1 MKQNALILSLFLIL
15 CSSSLFAQNVTVN
28 NNLSFGTVYPGI
40 PKTVS
45 KTTAG
50 LAAEFYISGTA
61 GNEVTIDFTLPTYM
75 NVGSSNMQVI
85 FRETDCAIDTSA
97 TPDQSNPQFNNLD
110 PWHTLTYRIGSN
122 GLYVWL
128 GGIIVPGLTQT
139 EGSYSSN
146 IVITVTY
153 TGN

>member
-1 MKQNALILSLFLIL
+1 MKHKILLLNCLLLLIA
-15 CSSSLFAQNVTVN
+15 SSCFAQNVTVN

-61 GNEVTIDFTLPTYM
+61 GSEVTIDFALPTYM

-97 TPDQSNPQFNNLD
+97 TPDQTNPLFNNLD

-139 EGSYSSN
+139 EGSYASN

>member
-1 MKQNALILSLFLIL
+1 MKNTLKIVLFCLLVLSTN
-15 CSSSLFAQNVTVN
+15 LFAQNVTVN
-28 NNLSFGTVYPGI
+28 NNLTFGTVYPGI
-40 PKTVS
+40 PKTIS

-50 LAAEFYISGTA
+50 FAAEFYISGIA
-61 GNEVTIDFTLPTYM
+61 GNEITIDFALPTYM
-75 NVGSSNMQVI
+75 NIGSSNMQVI
-85 FRETDCAIDTSA
+85 FQETDCAIDTSA
-97 TPDQSNPQFNNLD
+97 TPDQSNPEFNNLD

-128 GGIIVPGLTQT
+128 GGILVPGLSQN
-139 EGSYSSN
+139 EGSYSTN

>member
-1 MKQNALILSLFLIL
+1 MKKYSLVLFFCLIFLSAHL
-15 CSSSLFAQNVTVN
+15 SAQNVTVN
-28 NNLSFGTVYPGI
+28 NNLTFGTVFPGI
-40 PKTVS
+40 PKTIS

-50 LAAEFYISGTA
+50 LAAEFYVSGTA
-61 GNEVTIDFTLPTYM
+61 GNEVTIDFALPTYM
-75 NVGSSNMQVI
+75 NLGASNMQLI

-97 TPDQSNPQFNNLD
+97 TPDQSSPEFNNLD

-122 GLYVWL
+122 GLYIWL

>member
-1 MKQNALILSLFLIL
+1 MKRNIIIVLFYLL
-15 CSSSLFAQNVTVN
+15 TVSANLLAQNVTVN

-40 PKTVS
+40 PKTTL

-50 LAAEFYISGTA
+50 LAAEFFISGTA
-61 GNEVTIDFTLPTYM
+61 GNEITIEFALPTYM

-85 FRETDCAIDTSA
+85 FQETDCAIDTSA
-97 TPDQSNPQFNNLD
+97 TPDQSNPEFDNLD

-128 GGIIVPGLTQT
+128 GGIIVPGLSQT
-139 EGSYSSN
+139 EGNYSSN

>member
-1 MKQNALILSLFLIL
+1 MLINTT
-15 CSSSLFAQNVTVN
+15 LFAQNVTVN
-28 NNLSFGTVYPGI
+28 NNLTFGTVYPGI
-40 PKTVS
+40 PKTIS

-50 LAAEFYISGTA
+50 FAAEFYVSGTA
-61 GNEVTIDFTLPTYM
+61 GNEITIEFALPTYM

-85 FRETDCAIDTSA
+85 FQETDCAIDTSA
-97 TPDQSNPQFNNLD
+97 TPDQSNPEFNNLD

-122 GLYVWL
+122 GMYIWL

>member
-1 MKQNALILSLFLIL
+1 MKRKIIVVLFCLMFIGVNL
-15 CSSSLFAQNVTVN
+15 CAQNVTVN
-28 NNLSFGTVYPGI
+28 NNLTFGTVYPGI
-40 PKTVS
+40 PKTIP

-50 LAAEFYISGTA
+50 LAAEFYVSGTA
-61 GNEVTIDFTLPTYM
+61 GSEITIDLALPTYM

-85 FRETDCAIDTSA
+85 FQETDCAIDTSA
-97 TPDQSNPQFNNLD
+97 TPDQSNPEFNNLD

-122 GLYVWL
+122 GLYLWL
-128 GGIIVPGLTQT
+128 GGIIVPGLSQT

>member
-1 MKQNALILSLFLIL
+1 MKRKIIVVLFYILFAGTNLL
-15 CSSSLFAQNVTVN
+15 AQNVTVN
-28 NNLSFGTVYPGI
+28 NNLTFGTVFPGI
-40 PKTVS
+40 PKTIS

-61 GNEVTIDFTLPTYM
+61 GSEITIDFALPTYM

-85 FRETDCAIDTSA
+85 FQETDCAIDTSA
-97 TPDQSNPQFNNLD
+97 TPDQTNPEFNNLD

-139 EGSYSSN
+139 QGSYSSN

>member
-1 MKQNALILSLFLIL
+1 MKRKIIVILFCLMCIGVNL
-15 CSSSLFAQNVTVN
+15 CAQNVTVN
-28 NNLSFGTVYPGI
+28 NNLTFGTVYPGI
-40 PKTVS
+40 PKTIS

-50 LAAEFYISGTA
+50 LAAEFYVSGTA
-61 GNEVTIDFTLPTYM
+61 GSEITIELALPTYM

-85 FRETDCAIDTSA
+85 FQETDCAVDTSA
-97 TPDQSNPQFNNLD
+97 TPDQSNPEFNNLD

-122 GLYVWL
+122 GLYLWL
-128 GGIIVPGLTQT
+128 GGIIVPGLSQT

>member
-1 MKQNALILSLFLIL
+1 MKLSATLFLSFFIFL
-15 CSSSLFAQNVTVN
+15 SSLVSAQNVTVN

-75 NVGSSNMQVI
+75 NIGSSNMQVI

-97 TPDQSNPQFNNLD
+97 TPDQSNPMFNNLD

-122 GLYVWL
+122 GLYIWL
-128 GGIIVPGLTQT
+128 GGILVPGLNQT

>member
-1 MKQNALILSLFLIL
+1 MKKFLVIVFVCLFIF
-15 CSSSLFAQNVTVN
+15 SSSLFAQNVTVN
-28 NNLSFGTVYPGI
+28 NNLSFGTVFPGI
-40 PKTVS
+40 PKTIS

-50 LAAEFYISGTA
+50 LAAEFYVSGTA
-61 GNEVTIDFTLPTYM
+61 GNEVTIDFALPTYM
-75 NVGSSNMQVI
+75 NLGASHMQLI

-97 TPDQSNPQFNNLD
+97 TPDQSSPQFNNLD

-122 GLYVWL
+122 GLYIWL

>member
-1 MKQNALILSLFLIL
+1 MKRNLLILFFCLLLASTHL
-15 CSSSLFAQNVTVN
+15 SAQNVTVN

-40 PKTVS
+40 PKAIS

-50 LAAEFYISGTA
+50 LAAEFFISGTA
-61 GNEVTIDFTLPTYM
+61 GNEVTIEFALPTYM
-75 NVGSSNMQVI
+75 NIGSSNMQVI
-85 FRETDCAIDTSA
+85 FQETDCAIDTSA
-97 TPDQSNPQFNNLD
+97 TPDQSNPEFNNLD
-110 PWHTLTYRIGSN
+110 PWHTLTYRIGSS

-128 GGIIVPGLTQT
+128 GGILVPGLTQS
-139 EGSYSSN
+139 EGSYASN